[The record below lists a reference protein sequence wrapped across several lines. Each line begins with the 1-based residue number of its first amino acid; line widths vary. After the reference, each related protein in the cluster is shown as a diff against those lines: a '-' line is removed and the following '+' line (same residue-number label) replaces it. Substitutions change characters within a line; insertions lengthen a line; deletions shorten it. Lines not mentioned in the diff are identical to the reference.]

1 LRYRSRTEIIADI
14 LRPLCRGDA
23 TKTEIMHDAFLSF
36 SQAQDFLSYLVE
48 RGLVSFDRKSSRY
61 RLSGR
66 GMELVDLSEGFRTL
80 IELAPF
86 DRVGAS
92 F

>member
-14 LRPLCRGDA
+14 LRDLCRGDA
-23 TKTEIMHDAFLSF
+23 TKTEIMHDTFLNI
-36 SQAQDFLSYLVE
+36 SQAQDFLGYLVD
-48 RGLVSFDRKSSRY
+48 RGLVGFDRMSSRY

-66 GMELVDLSEGFRTL
+66 GMELLDLSEGFGNL